1 MRVTTV
7 QSTTLAT
14 VIYDEAREV
23 LQLEFL
29 SRALYQY
36 SGVPREVHEALL
48 SAPSKGRY
56 FNQAI
61 RGRFPFARISP
72 SPSPEPEVPAPD
84 RASEEARNDTVAGLA
99 AGARSPTLSRLAG
112 ETRHG
117 SFLTPR

>member
-1 MRVTTV
+1 HGAPAPAPGALPAASPGSHAARRLPGHATQEESRMRVTTL

-36 SGVPREVHEALL
+36 LGVPREVHEALL

-56 FNQAI
+56 FNKPI

-72 SPSPEPEVPAPD
+72 APSPGPEVPAPD
-84 RASEEARNDTVAGLA
+84 RA
-99 AGARSPTLSRLAG
+99 
-112 ETRHG
+112 
-117 SFLTPR
+117 

>member
-14 VIYDEAREV
+14 VIYDEVRAV
-23 LQLEFL
+23 LQLDFL

-36 SGVPREVHEALL
+36 SDVPQEVHEALL

-72 SPSPEPEVPAPD
+72 SPAPGPNSRPPTEPRRKPGTTPSPD
-84 RASEEARNDTVAGLA
+84 
-99 AGARSPTLSRLAG
+99 
-112 ETRHG
+112 
-117 SFLTPR
+117 

>member
-61 RGRFPFARISP
+61 RGRFPYRPLRACHTGTP
-72 SPSPEPEVPAPD
+72 S
-84 RASEEARNDTVAGLA
+84 GKA
-99 AGARSPTLSRLAG
+99 AAHHLR
-112 ETRHG
+112 
-117 SFLTPR
+117 

>member
-7 QSTTLAT
+7 QSTTLTT

-23 LQLEFL
+23 LQLEFR

-36 SGVPREVHEALL
+36 WGVPRRVHEALL
-48 SAPSKGRY
+48 GAPSKGRY

-72 SPSPEPEVPAPD
+72 SPAQGRKSRPGTEPWTEPRGKP
-84 RASEEARNDTVAGLA
+84 RARTG
-99 AGARSPTLSRLAG
+99 
-112 ETRHG
+112 
-117 SFLTPR
+117 